1 MNVKSDI
8 KNKHQESF
16 EIREKEQA
24 FLSFLEGKEIYKT
37 NFRFLIIY
45 TKASKEVLYSI
56 FKELLKD
63 VLIIK
68 FEKYTMVIYNNK
80 ERVRLN
86 NYIDALCED
95 FGVTM
100 NVFEGFIVNKENN
113 ELFRKFIKIFNEKY
127 SNSYSYATIRE
138 LVLEGNLNKDEI
150 NVLKQILLYKY
161 LKEAQFEK
169 FIYSLFENNLNIS
182 KTAKDVYMHRNT
194 VNNKLTNFEND
205 TTLLLQNFKDAI
217 VVYELLK

>member
-24 FLSFLEGKEIYKT
+24 FLSFLEEKMIYKT

-150 NVLKQILLYKY
+150 NVLKQILLDKY

>member
-1 MNVKSDI
+1 MSVKSNI
-8 KNKHQESF
+8 KNIHQESF

-150 NVLKQILLYKY
+150 NVLKQLLLDKY

>member
-24 FLSFLEGKEIYKT
+24 FLSFLEEKEIYKT

-150 NVLKQILLYKY
+150 NVLKQILLDKY

>member
-8 KNKHQESF
+8 KNRHQESF
-16 EIREKEQA
+16 EIREKA
-24 FLSFLEGKEIYKT
+24 FLSFLEEKEIYKT

-150 NVLKQILLYKY
+150 NVLKQILLDKY